1 MVRIFKRLRRTR
13 STAIHTIG
21 AASRVCG
28 IPIYTLRWIE
38 SHGLLAPRRTR
49 GNHRLF
55 SEEDLELLEQIADLL
70 AQKVNLAGIRV
81 ILRMKKTGVSSRPA

>member
-1 MVRIFKRLRRTR
+1 MVRILKRLRRDRATP
-13 STAIHTIG
+13 IHTIG
-21 AASRVCG
+21 AASRVSG

-55 SEEDLELLEQIADLL
+55 SEEDLDLLDEIRGLLE
-70 AQKVNLAGIRV
+70 QKVNLAGIRV
-81 ILRMKKTGVSSRPA
+81 ILRMKKTLIR